1 MSLNVSFFFLNVL
14 LEMASN
20 SMDDEELN
28 QNDLLLE
35 SAINKLTISETN
47 KNKNINEYDSTWLK
61 GTAAES
67 ELAIQSQQVKTVD
80 FSHPIYKTISK
91 LNGKINS
98 MSYLELSK
106 CLKDLK
112 LDPR

>member
-1 MSLNVSFFFLNVL
+1 
-14 LEMASN
+14 MASN
-20 SMDDEELN
+20 DIVEEELN
-28 QNDLLLE
+28 LE
-35 SAINKLTISETN
+35 SAICKMTIDEN
-47 KNKNINEYDSTWLK
+47 GKKYDTEWLK

-67 ELAIQSQQVKTVD
+67 EINLDNKSSVD
-80 FSHPIYKTISK
+80 FSHPIFKTISK

-112 LDPR
+112 LDPRYINRGRLIYTQSLFPCFI